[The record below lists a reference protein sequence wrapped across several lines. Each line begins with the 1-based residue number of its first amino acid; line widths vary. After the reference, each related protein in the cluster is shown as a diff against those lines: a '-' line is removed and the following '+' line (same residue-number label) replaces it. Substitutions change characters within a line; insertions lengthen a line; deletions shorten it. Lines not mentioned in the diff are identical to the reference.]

1 MHVGV
6 VVVSRTVLFGQVHG
20 KLVQHF
26 SGVALQRAEKSPAT
40 INHDKAKLAVIGQQ
54 GRQRLGGG
62 AGCGLDEQG
71 KGETFRPCHKA
82 GRGERRFKKAH
93 WTAIRT
99 SVWNLLSQRY
109 REVLIGLKGSKSML
123 TFFSLPSSVT
133 MVPQYTT
140 KPLGGTKGGE
150 GQRGH

>member
-1 MHVGV
+1 M
-6 VVVSRTVLFGQVHG
+6 
-20 KLVQHF
+20 
-26 SGVALQRAEKSPAT
+26 
-40 INHDKAKLAVIGQQ
+40 
-54 GRQRLGGG
+54 GGG
-62 AGCGLDEQG
+62 G
-71 KGETFRPCHKA
+71 KGEIFRPCHEA
-82 GRGERRFKKAH
+82 GRGGEGSFKKAH

-140 KPLGGTKGGE
+140 RPLGGTKGGE